1 MLVGAL
7 LATSTGLQAASTF
20 LDAVSNNVANAST
33 PGFKT
38 GQVTFQDLLS
48 IGTKPGATATQGT
61 TAPGGTQVGSGA
73 IVDSVTGLFTQGGL
87 EQTGRQLDFAIDGQ
101 GFFSVTRPD
110 GSTGYTRAGNFN
122 VDASGK
128 LVTSDGFQLAGGITI
143 PANASSVSVSSDGTV
158 TATTPAGTRPIG
170 NLTLTR
176 FQNPAGLTRIG
187 STTFAADPASGAA
200 TTGAPGANG
209 TGAIVQ
215 GSLEQSNVD
224 LTSELVN
231 LIVAQRAFQFNTRA
245 LQVENETLQATT
257 ALIS

>member
-1 MLVGAL
+1 M
-7 LATSTGLQAASTF
+7 
-20 LDAVSNNVANAST
+20 
-33 PGFKT
+33 
-38 GQVTFQDLLS
+38 
-48 IGTKPGATATQGT
+48 
-61 TAPGGTQVGSGA
+61 
-73 IVDSVTGLFTQGGL
+73 
-87 EQTGRQLDFAIDGQ
+87 
-101 GFFSVTRPD
+101 
-110 GSTGYTRAGNFN
+110 
-122 VDASGK
+122 
-128 LVTSDGFQLAGGITI
+128 
-143 PANASSVSVSSDGTV
+143 SSDGTV
-158 TATTPAGTRPIG
+158 TATTPAGTQPIG